1 MEDCALEQEIK
12 RLLKAGVE
20 VLDSIRETL
29 SREDRLAFDLKNAEL
44 IEFAEMAREALTQ
57 QPS

>member
-29 SREDRLAFDLKNAEL
+29 SREDRLALDLKNAEL